1 MSDTAVSA
9 ARSRHPRRIDL
20 GGGSWIDVFDT
31 IPPGCRLSPTA
42 FRALWAKAPT
52 ERNNIRMYGKVL
64 KEARA
69 TQSFIRGYRYANVDH
84 PAASDTVPEELA
96 PLSAWVQRNL
106 APDTVAFNQV
116 LVNWYD
122 PARGDYIGPHSDN
135 TDGMT
140 PGAPIVS
147 VSYGGTRRFR
157 VSPKVAG
164 PNFEP
169 LGTRHDLIRDTI

>member
-1 MSDTAVSA
+1 
-9 ARSRHPRRIDL
+9 
-20 GGGSWIDVFDT
+20 
-31 IPPGCRLSPTA
+31 
-42 FRALWAKAPT
+42 
-52 ERNNIRMYGKVL
+52 
-64 KEARA
+64 
-69 TQSFIRGYRYANVDH
+69 
-84 PAASDTVPEELA
+84 LA

-164 PNFEP
+164 LKRLDIMVTNNSMLVMGGNMQQTHTHSITKPQRRDGATSPRINVTFRSFVP
-169 LGTRHDLIRDTI
+169 HLGP